1 MNNAASSIDGR
12 LSSVQKLC
20 EDAGGTGPFCSLYD
34 HLLPFS
40 DRSLANTLT
49 LVRTTQLNASS
60 LKAWGIDGEMNY
72 SFALGSEG
80 RVTLRGLVEYQSQL
94 TTVLLPGPTPNHGA
108 SAAGDTEN
116 GRRTQVA
123 AYTKVH

>member
-60 LKAWGIDGEMNY
+60 LKPWGIDGEMNY

-80 RVTLRGLVEYQSQL
+80 RVTLRGLARVIHEPAALVFPQL
-94 TTVLLPGPTPNHGA
+94 DWCL
-108 SAAGDTEN
+108 AA
-116 GRRTQVA
+116 
-123 AYTKVH
+123 